1 MSTRLAVLSP
11 ASIPT
16 PTRGLL
22 RSSQDPQIRKAT
34 SVNLEGAVVILDEA
48 HNIESVC
55 RDAGSL
61 ELTVQDL
68 GSLAV
73 ELCRLAT
80 VGILR

>member
-1 MSTRLAVLSP
+1 M
-11 ASIPT
+11 
-16 PTRGLL
+16 
-22 RSSQDPQIRKAT
+22 
-34 SVNLEGAVVILDEA
+34 NLEGAVVILDEA